1 MSFETFQCQEICG
14 ELFLARDDK
23 EVCWL
28 SNSRQMFYVLA
39 VATPA
44 LLFYLLFLPS
54 LTSLYLYRHRQ
65 VLRTDR
71 KLILRFGLLF
81 SGYSS
86 ERWYWEV
93 IVILRKLVLIV
104 IVTFGESS
112 QSQLHFA
119 LGALIVLLYLQERG
133 RPFES
138 SEGTAAAAA
147 AAAGTADVTS
157 VVSLTVPS
165 AVESVTAAAAA
176 NHEKAQNHWLH
187 LMEVASLLVLVT
199 MVWVSVFF
207 TISTCGSSSMECTVL
222 SVVVLASNLAFFL
235 VCSFTCFKSFNE
247 RNHLHLGEFQLI
259 LNTMLHLF
267 GVV

>member
-1 MSFETFQCQEICG
+1 M
-14 ELFLARDDK
+14 FLARDDK
-23 EVCWL
+23 EMCWL

-44 LLFYLLFLPS
+44 LLFYLLLLPC
-54 LTSLYLYRHRQ
+54 LTLLYLYRRRQ

-138 SEGTAAAAA
+138 SEGTAAAVV
-147 AAAGTADVTS
+147 TADVTS

-222 SVVVLASNLAFFL
+222 SIVVLASNLAFFL

-247 RNHLHLGEFQLI
+247 RNHLHLGEF
-259 LNTMLHLF
+259 
-267 GVV
+267 